1 MAKKTLAAKIASY
14 LELKAQEDALKKS
27 IKEVE
32 DALKAELA
40 NQNKT
45 DLQAGK
51 YGVRIV
57 EGNQRRFD
65 TKAFQQE
72 HPDVYESYRHNV
84 PTKSFQAYVIEG

>member
-1 MAKKTLAAKIASY
+1 
-14 LELKAQEDALKKS
+14 
-27 IKEVE
+27 
-32 DALKAELA
+32 
-40 NQNKT
+40 
-45 DLQAGK
+45 
-51 YGVRIV
+51 V